1 MKRFAT
7 IGFAMVWVFTLQAQ
21 DCSKSKQKSNCSTK
35 TISSCTSSNK
45 TQTRVVTHTYEV
57 EEKDRKRRFD
67 RLVFMWGAGAH
78 FLPKSSTFAING
90 RTSGSGTEG
99 VSQRQWQTDALIG
112 IRYGINGSHRRANV
126 IGVFGDLGMAATPAI
141 QRIFQEQN
149 LSQEVQPNTQADFR
163 SLEAGFLF
171 REWLRLSGGVGNQYF
186 IDARGVQNQVNYY
199 TATTGIY
206 VPLGRRMTWTTTA
219 TAMFGQDFQNVTIR
233 PATGL
238 AFRLN
243 FMRM

>member
-1 MKRFAT
+1 MKRFAI
-7 IGFAMVWVFTLQAQ
+7 IGFALVWAFSLQAQ
-21 DCSKSKQKSNCSTK
+21 NCSKSKTKSNCSTK
-35 TISSCTSSNK
+35 TYSSCSSSN
-45 TQTRVVTHTYEV
+45 QTRVVTHTYEV
-57 EEKDRKRRFD
+57 DKEERKRRFD

-78 FLPKSSTFAING
+78 FLPKNSTFAING
-90 RTSGSGTEG
+90 RTAGGTES
-99 VSQRQWQTDALIG
+99 VKQRQWQTDAVLG
-112 IRYGINGSHRRANV
+112 IRYGLNGSHRRANV
-126 IGVFGDLGMAATPAI
+126 VGVFGDFGMAATPAI
-141 QRIFQEQN
+141 QRIFEEQN
-149 LSQEVQPNTQADFR
+149 LFQEVQPNTQAEFR

-171 REWLRLSGGVGNQYF
+171 REWVRLSGGVGSQYF

-219 TAMFGQDFQNVTIR
+219 TAMFGQDFQKVTIR